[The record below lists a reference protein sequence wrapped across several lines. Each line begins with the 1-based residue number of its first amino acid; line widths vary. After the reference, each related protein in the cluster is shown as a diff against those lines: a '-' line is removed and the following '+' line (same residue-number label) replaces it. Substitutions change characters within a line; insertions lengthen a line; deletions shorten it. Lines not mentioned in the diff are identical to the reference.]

1 MIDKSFWSCKYPKL
15 DIFSDSIVIILEI
28 YKLNV
33 VKRDYMSYWGKQKEK
48 KCKYSIITHLLFTKP
63 KQEIYFFPVALRYK
77 TKFSFTKQRKRAIQ
91 KYTIDEE
98 SWFNEG

>member
-1 MIDKSFWSCKYPKL
+1 MIDKSFWSCKHPKL

-63 KQEIYFFPVALRYK
+63 KQEIYFFPVALM
-77 TKFSFTKQRKRAIQ
+77 KFSFAKQRKHAIQ
-91 KYTIDEE
+91 KYTIGEE
-98 SWFNEG
+98 SWFNEE